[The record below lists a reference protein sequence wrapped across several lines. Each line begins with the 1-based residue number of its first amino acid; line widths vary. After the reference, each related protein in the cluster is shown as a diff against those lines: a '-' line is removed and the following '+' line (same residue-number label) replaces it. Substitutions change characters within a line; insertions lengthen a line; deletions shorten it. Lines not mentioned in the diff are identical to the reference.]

1 MLAASASAHAP
12 PRLRVLSGVQP
23 TGSIHLGNYLGA
35 IRNWVALQETYDTFY
50 CVVDLHAV
58 TAPHEPKLLAEATRT
73 VAALYLASG
82 VDPQRSTVFVQS
94 HVTAHSELAW
104 LLNCVTPVGW
114 LGKMI
119 QFKEKA
125 RKQGEEV
132 SMGLMDYP
140 VLTATDILLYS
151 ADLVPV
157 GEDQR
162 QHLELTRDISGRF
175 NALYGGKA
183 LKARKGLAPSG
194 RARGGRVLKV
204 PKALIPPQGA
214 RVMSLDDG
222 SSKLSKSNPDEGS
235 RINLLDSA
243 AKIKR
248 CKTDT
253 LPALSF
259 DDPQRPEAANLLTIY
274 QLCSGQSRAAVKQQC
289 SALRWSEFK
298 PLPAKAVV
306 EHLRPL
312 QQRYR
317 EITSEPVLLD
327 KVLLRGTETAEEA
340 AQRTLA
346 DVQDALSY
354 LPRPRRLR

>member
-1 MLAASASAHAP
+1 
-12 PRLRVLSGVQP
+12 
-23 TGSIHLGNYLGA
+23 
-35 IRNWVALQETYDTFY
+35 
-50 CVVDLHAV
+50 
-58 TAPHEPKLLAEATRT
+58 
-73 VAALYLASG
+73 
-82 VDPQRSTVFVQS
+82 
-94 HVTAHSELAW
+94 
-104 LLNCVTPVGW
+104 
-114 LGKMI
+114 
-119 QFKEKA
+119 
-125 RKQGEEV
+125 
-132 SMGLMDYP
+132 
-140 VLTATDILLYS
+140 
-151 ADLVPV
+151 
-157 GEDQR
+157 
-162 QHLELTRDISGRF
+162 
-175 NALYGGKA
+175 

-204 PKALIPPQGA
+204 PEALIPPQGA

-346 DVQDALSY
+346 DVQDALGY